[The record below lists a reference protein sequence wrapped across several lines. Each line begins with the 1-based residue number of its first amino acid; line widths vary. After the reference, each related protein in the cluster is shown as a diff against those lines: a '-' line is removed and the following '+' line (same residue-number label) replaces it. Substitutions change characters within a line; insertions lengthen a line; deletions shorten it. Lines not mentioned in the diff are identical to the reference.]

1 MNLRHE
7 LQAWNDAV
15 GEKVAALALSAEKGF
30 SESEEQLDR
39 LIERIADTAKN
50 RPSATTH
57 PVPERLNP
65 PQMQGGESA

>member
-7 LQAWNDAV
+7 LQAWDDAV
-15 GEKVAALALSAEKGF
+15 GEKVSALALSAEKGF
-30 SESEEQLDR
+30 SESEEQLVR
-39 LIERIADTAKN
+39 LVEQIADAAKHRPCATA
-50 RPSATTH
+50 H